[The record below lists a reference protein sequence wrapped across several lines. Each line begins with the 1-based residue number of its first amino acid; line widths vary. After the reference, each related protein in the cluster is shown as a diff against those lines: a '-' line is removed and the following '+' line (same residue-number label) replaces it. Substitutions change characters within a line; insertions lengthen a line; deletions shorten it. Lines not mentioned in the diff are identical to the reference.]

1 MAKGKKATS
10 KRQPRRIKKTAPE
23 EGIVHITSSFNNT
36 IVSITDGQGN
46 AYSWSSGGK
55 IGFTGSKKST
65 PYAAQLAA
73 REAAEKVMEMGMK
86 SVEVRTKGPGSG
98 KEAALRAITATGLRV
113 SRVKDITPVP
123 FGGCRGKKRRRV

>member
-1 MAKGKKATS
+1 MAKAKKT
-10 KRQPRRIKKTAPE
+10 KRQPRRIKRTAPE
-23 EGIVHITSSFNNT
+23 EGIVHIKATFNNT
-36 IVSITDGQGN
+36 IVSITDSKGN
-46 AYSWSSGGK
+46 AYSWSSGGR

-86 SVEVRTKGPGSG
+86 TVEVHTKGPGSG
-98 KEAALRAITATGLRV
+98 KEAALRALSATGLRV

>member
-1 MAKGKKATS
+1 MAKAKKKT
-10 KRQPRRIKKTAPE
+10 RQPRRIKKTAPE
-23 EGIVHITSSFNNT
+23 EGIVHIKATFNNT
-36 IVSITDGQGN
+36 IVSITDTRGN
-46 AYSWSSGGK
+46 AYSWSSGGR
-55 IGFTGSKKST
+55 IGFVGSKKST

-73 REAAEKVMEMGMK
+73 KEAADKVIEMGMK

-98 KEAALRAITATGLRV
+98 KEAALRALSATGLRV

>member
-1 MAKGKKATS
+1 MAKRTKK
-10 KRQPRRIKKTAPE
+10 QPRKAKKIVGE
-23 EGIVHITSSFNNT
+23 EGIAHIKATFNNT
-36 IVSITDGQGN
+36 MVTITDTMGN
-46 AYSWSSGGK
+46 VLSWSSGGR

-73 REAAEKVMEMGMK
+73 RETAEKVMEMGMR

-98 KEAALRAITATGLRV
+98 KEAAVRSLSAAGLKIHRI
-113 SRVKDITPVP
+113 KDITPVA